1 MNEEQFGILGL
12 LGVDKEVTMER
23 FMQNEDLYY
32 RCLKKFL
39 TDDNYRKYKESYANR
54 NVKDAFEAL
63 HSLKGVTGN
72 LGLDNMYDTVRPMVE
87 ILRTGSLDIDSES
100 RDKLDEYY
108 EEAVNIINKL

>member
-1 MNEEQFGILGL
+1 MSNEQFGVLGI

-23 FMQNEDLYY
+23 FMQNEDLYFK
-32 RCLKKFL
+32 CLKKFL
-39 TDDNYRKYKESYANR
+39 DDDNYRKYKEAYAGR

-72 LGLDNMYDTVRPMVE
+72 LGLDNMYNIVRPMVE
-87 ILRTGSLDIDSES
+87 ILRTGSLEIDAES
-100 RDKLDEYY
+100 RGKLDAYY